1 MTIVLR
7 LDPDKLGKFANED
20 ERAAKIRELFSDM
33 SEDMD
38 SDLLHICA
46 ENGCANLMYNEQ
58 PIGTIQVLYPV

>member
-7 LDPDKLGKFANED
+7 LDPKKLGKFANQD
-20 ERAAKIRELFSDM
+20 ELAAKIRELFSDM

-38 SDLLHICA
+38 SDLLDICA
-46 ENGCANLMYNEQ
+46 DKGCANLTYNEQ